1 MDAGV
6 YDTMYMQCLS
16 SESSV
21 FYCEWEQCISSVISG
36 SSVCS
41 DSSESSESGG
51 SSESSL
57 CGSAISISDG
67 IFTFVFEALSMSPPS
82 PMEPPAPV

>member
-1 MDAGV
+1 MQE
-6 YDTMYMQCLS
+6 YMTLCMQYLS

-21 FYCEWEQCISSVISG
+21 LHCKWEQYISSG
-36 SSVCS
+36 SSFCS
-41 DSSESSESGG
+41 DSSG
-51 SSESSL
+51 SSESRL
-57 CGSAISISDG
+57 CGGATSISDG

>member
-1 MDAGV
+1 MQE
-6 YDTMYMQCLS
+6 YMTLCMQYLS

-21 FYCEWEQCISSVISG
+21 LYCKWEQYISSG
-36 SSVCS
+36 SSFCS
-41 DSSESSESGG
+41 DSSG
-51 SSESSL
+51 SSESRL
-57 CGSAISISDG
+57 CGGATSISDG

>member
-1 MDAGV
+1 M
-6 YDTMYMQCLS
+6 TLCMQYLS

-21 FYCEWEQCISSVISG
+21 LYCEWEQYISSGSSG

-57 CGSAISISDG
+57 CDGVTSISDG